1 MSSAATDLR
10 LQVPT
15 HQRWIARL
23 SDTQRVLSSFAV
35 AVSYSQVAVFS
46 IGLEPSIPAANIL
59 DAGWGDS
66 FGSSRLTFL
75 EDRE

>member
-10 LQVPT
+10 LQVRT

-35 AVSYSQVAVFS
+35 AVSYSSQLAVFS
-46 IGLEPSIPAANIL
+46 IGL
-59 DAGWGDS
+59 
-66 FGSSRLTFL
+66 
-75 EDRE
+75 